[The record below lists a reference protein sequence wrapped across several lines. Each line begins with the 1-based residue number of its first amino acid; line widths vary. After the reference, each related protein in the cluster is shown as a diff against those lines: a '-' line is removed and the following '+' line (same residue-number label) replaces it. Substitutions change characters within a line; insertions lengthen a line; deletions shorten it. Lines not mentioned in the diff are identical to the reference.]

1 MDFIKQIWNAVLDN
15 LSERYSSI
23 VMDLWFK
30 KMNLTHLDENNA
42 YISVDNEYKMKI
54 IENKYKEELKVLLEE
69 CLGFPINI
77 SFYVEGAEELED
89 FDYSEPHAPNKDEL
103 EIYNINFEYTFDNFV
118 IGSSNKF
125 THAACLA
132 VAKTPARAYN
142 PLFIHGPSGL
152 GKTHLLFAIRNEA
165 KRLRPNLKV
174 VYVKGEDFTNQLVD
188 AIAEKKPIIFR
199 EKYRNCDMLL
209 VDDVQFIAGKRSTQ
223 EEFFHTFNALYEQNK
238 QIILTSDR
246 PPKDIEYL
254 DDRIKTRFESGL
266 VTEVTPPD
274 YELRAAIL
282 KRKATIIGIT
292 LPNDVVTFLAE
303 SIRSNVRQLEGAV
316 KKLSAFNF
324 INNVPITLDLAKN
337 ILTDIMSS
345 GEPTS
350 VTVDKVL
357 SAVSNKYKVDRNE
370 LFSKKRNSEI
380 VKARNVS
387 VYLIKTLTDMTLVS
401 IGRMFNRDHSTIL
414 NSLSNI
420 EKEIKTSAE
429 FAHEIEEINEDIRSL
444 A

>member
-1 MDFIKQIWNAVLDN
+1 MDFIKQIWETVLDT
-15 LSERYSSI
+15 LSDRYSDI
-23 VMDLWFK
+23 VMKLWFR

-42 YISVDNEYKMKI
+42 YISVDNEHKLKI
-54 IENKYKEELKVLLEE
+54 IENKYKDELKTLLEE
-69 CLGFPINI
+69 CLGFPVGI

-89 FDYSEPHAPNKDEL
+89 FFYNEPHAPNQKEL
-103 EIYNINFEYTFDNFV
+103 ESYNINYEYTFDNFV

-152 GKTHLLFAIRNEA
+152 GKTHLLFAIKNEA

-209 VDDVQFIAGKRSTQ
+209 VDDVQFIAGKEATQ
-223 EEFFHTFNALYEQNK
+223 EEFFHTFNALYEQSK

-246 PPKDIEYL
+246 PPKDIKDL
-254 DDRIKTRFESGL
+254 NDRIKTRFESGL
-266 VTEVTPPD
+266 ITDITPPD

-282 KRKATIIGIT
+282 KRKATIIGID
-292 LPNDVVTFLAE
+292 LPQEVVAFLAE

-324 INNVPITLDLAKN
+324 INKVPITVELAKD
-337 ILTDIMSS
+337 ILVDVMS
-345 GEPTS
+345 GDEPTS

-357 SAVSNKYKVDRNE
+357 LAVSNKYNIDRDE

-387 VYLIKTLTDMTLVS
+387 IYLIKTLTDMTLVA
-401 IGRMFNRDHSTIL
+401 IGRMFNRDHSTIV

-420 EKEIKTSAE
+420 EKEIKSSSD

-444 A
+444 V

>member
-1 MDFIKQIWNAVLDN
+1 MNFIKQVWMAVLDI
-15 LSERYSSI
+15 LQTRYTDI
-23 VMDLWFK
+23 VMDLWFR
-30 KMNLTHLDENNA
+30 KMELTHLDENNA
-42 YISVDNEYKMKI
+42 YISVDNEFKLSIVQK
-54 IENKYKEELKVLLEE
+54 KYGDELKQLIEE

-77 SFYVEGAEELED
+77 SLYVAGVEDNDDSGENDETHVPDKEELEK
-89 FDYSEPHAPNKDEL
+89 F
-103 EIYNINFEYTFDNFV
+103 NINFEYTFDNFV

-132 VAKTPARAYN
+132 VAQKPARAYN
-142 PLFIHGPSGL
+142 PLFIYGPSGI
-152 GKTHLLFAIRNEA
+152 GKTHLLFAIMNEA
-165 KRLRPNLKV
+165 KRLRPNINIL
-174 VYVKGEDFTNQLVD
+174 YIKGDDFTNQLVD
-188 AIAEKKPIIFR
+188 AIASKTPIIFR

-209 VDDVQFIAGKRSTQ
+209 VDDVQFIAGKTSTQ

-246 PPKDIEYL
+246 PPKDIKFL

-266 VTEVTPPD
+266 ISDVQPPD

-282 KRKATIIGIT
+282 KRKATIIGID
-292 LPNDVVTFLAE
+292 LSQEIITFLAS

-316 KKLSAFNF
+316 KKLSAYKF
-324 INNVPITLDLAKN
+324 INNVPVTLDLAKN
-337 ILTDIMSS
+337 ILSDVMSD

-357 SAVSNKYKVDRNE
+357 SAVTSKYGIDREE

-387 VYLIKTLTDMTLVS
+387 IYMIKTLTDMTLVA
-401 IGRMFNRDHSTIL
+401 IGRMFNRDHSTIV
-414 NSLSNI
+414 NSLSNV
-420 EKEIKTSAE
+420 EKEIRTNPEYS
-429 FAHEIEEINEDIRSL
+429 HEIEEINEDIRSS
-444 A
+444 

>member
-1 MDFIKQIWNAVLDN
+1 MDFIKQIWETVLET
-15 LSERYSSI
+15 LSGRYSDI
-23 VMDLWFK
+23 VMKLWFK

-42 YISVDNEYKMKI
+42 YISVDNEHKLKI
-54 IENKYKEELKVLLEE
+54 IENKYKEELKILLEE
-69 CLGFPINI
+69 TLGFPVGV

-89 FDYSEPHAPNKDEL
+89 FFYSDAHAPSQKEL
-103 EIYNINFEYTFDNFV
+103 EKYNINYEYTFDNFV

-152 GKTHLLFAIRNEA
+152 GKTHLLFAIKNEA

-199 EKYRNCDMLL
+199 EKYRYCDMLL
-209 VDDVQFIAGKRSTQ
+209 VDDVQFIAGKEATQ
-223 EEFFHTFNALYEQNK
+223 EEFFHTFNALYEQSK

-246 PPKDIEYL
+246 PPKDIQRL

-266 VTEVTPPD
+266 ITDITPPD

-282 KRKATIIGIT
+282 KRKATIIGID
-292 LPNDVVTFLAE
+292 LPQDVVAFLAE

-324 INNVPITLDLAKN
+324 INNVPITVQLAKD
-337 ILTDIMSS
+337 ILVDVMS
-345 GEPTS
+345 GDEPTS

-357 SAVSNKYKVDRNE
+357 SAVSNKYNIDRDE

-380 VKARNVS
+380 VKARNIS
-387 VYLIKTLTDMTLVS
+387 IYLIKTLTDMTLVA
-401 IGRMFNRDHSTIL
+401 IGRMFNRDHSTIV
-414 NSLSNI
+414 NSLSNV
-420 EKEIKTSAE
+420 EKDIKSSSD
-429 FAHEIEEINEDIRSL
+429 FAHEIEEINEDIRAL
-444 A
+444 V